1 MKSIKSKI
9 YLILVVFIFFTVG
22 NSLVSIN
29 YFNKLQKSI
38 ESIMLSNYDSVV
50 AAQSMNDA
58 IERQDSIE
66 LAFIFE

>member
-38 ESIMLSNYDSVV
+38 ESIMISNYDSVV
-50 AAQSMNDA
+50 AA
-58 IERQDSIE
+58 
-66 LAFIFE
+66 